1 MACPPQGAQEA
12 DREHATVE
20 HSVKEKEVEL
30 EEKEVEL
37 EEKEAELEEKEAEL
51 GRREVGLGEREAE
64 LEEKEVELEEKEAEL
79 GRRKVGLGEKEAELG
94 KEVELGRHSGTGGLQ
109 NKASF
114 LEEQN
119 KQLLE
124 EVRSVCGLASMN
136 WHVCA
141 LSLFCAVTIG
151 SR

>member
-1 MACPPQGAQEA
+1 M
-12 DREHATVE
+12 E
-20 HSVKEKEVEL
+20 HSVK
-30 EEKEVEL
+30 EKEVEL

-79 GRRKVGLGEKEAELG
+79 GKKEAELG